1 MDGNAILLCN
11 LLPAMVDKLPDNW
24 FYCTYLW
31 FKYFN
36 KSQRDRKG
44 NAFTTSDLTTANPGN
59 VEKWKVVANRIFVDS
74 FKEEGRYQYGLEI
87 ACMAVSDGIW
97 HEGKKGGRRAE
108 IPSLAQRVLLRT
120 VAPELLANDLIG
132 KLFSFAYKW
141 MHVLNLEGN
150 KQWVK
155 TGLEAFFKQKG
166 AKLALLDQM
175 TDNKRSHSI
184 IKIFK

>member
-1 MDGNAILLCN
+1 M
-11 LLPAMVDKLPDNW
+11 
-24 FYCTYLW
+24 
-31 FKYFN
+31 
-36 KSQRDRKG
+36 
-44 NAFTTSDLTTANPGN
+44 
-59 VEKWKVVANRIFVDS
+59 VANRIFVDS

-166 AKLALLDQM
+166 AKVALSDQM
-175 TDNKRSHSI
+175 TNNKRSHSI
-184 IKIFK
+184 VKIFKKYRTQSSVHTFKNHQRKMWGFIIEINMYSDKDGTFLECGAG